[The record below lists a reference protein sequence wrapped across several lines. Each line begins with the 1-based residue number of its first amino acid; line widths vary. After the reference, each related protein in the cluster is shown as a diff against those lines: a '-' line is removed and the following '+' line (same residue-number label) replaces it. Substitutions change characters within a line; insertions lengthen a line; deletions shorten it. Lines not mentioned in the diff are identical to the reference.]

1 MKMIFLKRRRTIL
14 SKSMKVDCARVA
26 PCAICIKH
34 RYLTYVL
41 LNISKEVHRAKNKKM
56 TCYIEHID
64 FYLHYRSFC
73 RSKRKLTVTNETV
86 NTMHRPQTEYVKII
100 APDMKA
106 NRKKNTLLSNK
117 IQSRHEKP

>member
-1 MKMIFLKRRRTIL
+1 
-14 SKSMKVDCARVA
+14 MKVDCARVA
-26 PCAICIKH
+26 PCAIFIKH

-41 LNISKEVHRAKNKKM
+41 LNISKEEHRAKNKKM

-73 RSKRKLTVTNETV
+73 RSKRKLTITNETV

-106 NRKKNTLLSNK
+106 NEQKNILCFRTKFKADMKNL
-117 IQSRHEKP
+117 E

>member
-1 MKMIFLKRRRTIL
+1 
-14 SKSMKVDCARVA
+14 
-26 PCAICIKH
+26 
-34 RYLTYVL
+34 
-41 LNISKEVHRAKNKKM
+41 M

-106 NRKKNTLLSNK
+106 NGKKKYFAFEQNSKPTWKTLNKQEKRKKSDKMFLPFNIGNDCKSQTF
-117 IQSRHEKP
+117 IG

>member
-1 MKMIFLKRRRTIL
+1 
-14 SKSMKVDCARVA
+14 
-26 PCAICIKH
+26 
-34 RYLTYVL
+34 
-41 LNISKEVHRAKNKKM
+41 M

-73 RSKRKLTVTNETV
+73 RSKRKSTVTNETV

-106 NRKKNTLLSNK
+106 NGQKKKYFAFEQNSKPTWKTLNK
-117 IQSRHEKP
+117 QEKIKKEKNQTKCFFHLILEMIVNHRHLLVNMAIMHTIHWIFFS

>member
-1 MKMIFLKRRRTIL
+1 
-14 SKSMKVDCARVA
+14 MKVDCARVA
-26 PCAICIKH
+26 PCAIFIKH

-106 NRKKNTLLSNK
+106 NGPKKILCFRTKFKADMKNL
-117 IQSRHEKP
+117 E

>member
-1 MKMIFLKRRRTIL
+1 
-14 SKSMKVDCARVA
+14 
-26 PCAICIKH
+26 
-34 RYLTYVL
+34 
-41 LNISKEVHRAKNKKM
+41 M

-73 RSKRKLTVTNETV
+73 RSKRILTVTNETV

-106 NRKKNTLLSNK
+106 NGPKKNTLLSNK
-117 IQSRHEKP
+117 IQSRHENPWINRRKLKKSDKMFLPFNIGNDCKSQTFIG